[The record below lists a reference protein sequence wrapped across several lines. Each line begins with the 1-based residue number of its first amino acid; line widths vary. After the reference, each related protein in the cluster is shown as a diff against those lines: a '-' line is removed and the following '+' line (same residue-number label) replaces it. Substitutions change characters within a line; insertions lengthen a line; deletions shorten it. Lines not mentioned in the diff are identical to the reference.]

1 MIMNL
6 AGKIAIVTGAG
17 SGIGKAFSK
26 ALVEKGVNVYG
37 IGRNLTKLTMLEE
50 ELGNLFSPIK
60 LDLTKHKDIEQW
72 VAQVFNKNHNPDI
85 LINNAGV
92 GHMKPV
98 EELSVAEWDA
108 MMLTNLSGVF
118 YLTRLVVPHMKAN
131 AETNHII
138 NIASIAGL
146 MGNPLLSGYNAT
158 KFGLRGFSDALF
170 KELRNDRIK
179 VTCMLPGSIETP
191 FFDSIEAITANPNM
205 LQAEDVATLLIQLLE
220 TPDNFLVSEVTL
232 RPLIA

>member
-1 MIMNL
+1 MIL
-6 AGKIAIVTGAG
+6 EGKIAIVTGAG

-26 ALVEKGVNVYG
+26 ALVEKGVKVYG
-37 IGRNLTKLTMLEE
+37 VGRNLSKLTALEQ
-50 ELGNLFSPIK
+50 ELGNLFTPMK

-72 VAQVFNKNHNPDI
+72 VAQVFNKKNSPDI

-118 YLTRLVVPHMKAN
+118 YLTRLIVPFMKLN
-131 AETNHII
+131 TTTTHII

-158 KFGLRGFSDALF
+158 KYGLRGFSDALF
-170 KELRNDRIK
+170 KELRKDHIK

-191 FFDSIEAITANPNM
+191 FFDSIDTITANPNM
-205 LQAEDVATLLIQLLE
+205 LQANDVATLLIQLLE

>member
-1 MIMNL
+1 MNL
-6 AGKIAIVTGAG
+6 EGKIAIVTGAG

-26 ALVEKGVNVYG
+26 ALVEKGAKVYG
-37 IGRNLTKLTMLEE
+37 IGRNLSKLSTLEN
-50 ELGNLFSPIK
+50 ELGNSFSPIK

-72 VAQVFNKNHNPDI
+72 VAQAFNKKHQPDI

-118 YLTRLVVPHMKAN
+118 YLTRLIVPHMKSTSN
-131 AETNHII
+131 SSHII

-170 KELRNDRIK
+170 KELREFHIK

-191 FFDSIEAITANPNM
+191 FFDSIDTITANPKM

-232 RPLIA
+232 RPLNP